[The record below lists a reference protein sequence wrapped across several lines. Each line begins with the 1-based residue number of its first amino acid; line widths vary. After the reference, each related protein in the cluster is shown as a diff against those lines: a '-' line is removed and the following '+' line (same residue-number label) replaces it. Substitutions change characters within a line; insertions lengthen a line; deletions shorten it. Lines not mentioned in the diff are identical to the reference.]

1 MNMINIRNVSEKAWY
16 AMSDG
21 ERITLSELATRL
33 NIDIEIAALAIG
45 WLAAEDKVYIHE
57 NEKTIELSP
66 KNRHPIYFG

>member
-1 MNMINIRNVSEKAWY
+1 MNMINIRHISEKAWY

-21 ERITLSELATRL
+21 ERITLFELAARL
-33 NIDIEIAALAIG
+33 NINVEIAALAIG

-57 NEKTIELSP
+57 SERTIELSS